1 MTLLDLDKP
10 ENRAL
15 FAAASNKLGEMLASL
30 HTKKS
35 EREADAMV
43 NAIYGAASMAHQ
55 LGLVSIEAWAAWTK
69 AAEDLRS
76 RTYAER

>member
-1 MTLLDLDKP
+1 MTPLDLDKP

-15 FAAASNKLGEMLASL
+15 FAVASNRLAEMLASL
-30 HTKKS
+30 RTMKT

-55 LGLVSIEAWAAWTK
+55 LGLISIEAWAKWTD
-69 AAEDLRS
+69 AAEDLRN
-76 RTYAER
+76 RTYAQR